1 MPNKFRL
8 VVIKGDDE
16 ESKVKKSIEKEKQA
30 IVDDV
35 KKSFKEPFSCEP
47 DAEKEIGAFLKK
59 HKNSLL
65 DIKLSVEKVVIE
77 KRTRGRPS
85 KDQKPPTIIEKFVV
99 KLDKLT
105 ENEKHVEEYKQDKES
120 FVLITN
126 IPVDEENNKQI
137 LQDYKKQRV
146 IETNFEELKKPTM
159 VSTIFLEKP
168 ERIEAL
174 MMLLHVSLLIR
185 VLMKVITRMNL
196 KNESE
201 PPLIDFAGRPLMN
214 PTADK
219 LLRLFSLHSVVTVG
233 DEHII
238 YSKSGKAD
246 HLRKLLELLGLHS
259 ETG

>member
-1 MPNKFRL
+1 MVDYLLFRRYL
-8 VVIKGDDE
+8 
-16 ESKVKKSIEKEKQA
+16 
-30 IVDDV
+30 
-35 KKSFKEPFSCEP
+35 
-47 DAEKEIGAFLKK
+47 
-59 HKNSLL
+59 
-65 DIKLSVEKVVIE
+65 
-77 KRTRGRPS
+77 
-85 KDQKPPTIIEKFVV
+85 
-99 KLDKLT
+99 
-105 ENEKHVEEYKQDKES
+105 
-120 FVLITN
+120 LITN

-168 ERIEAL
+168 ERIDAL

-185 VLMKVITRMNL
+185 VLMRVITRMNL

-201 PPLIDFAGRPLMN
+201 TPLIDFAGRPLVN

>member
-1 MPNKFRL
+1 LF
-8 VVIKGDDE
+8 
-16 ESKVKKSIEKEKQA
+16 
-30 IVDDV
+30 
-35 KKSFKEPFSCEP
+35 
-47 DAEKEIGAFLKK
+47 
-59 HKNSLL
+59 

-77 KRTRGRPS
+77 KRLRGRPS
-85 KDQKPPTIIEKFVV
+85 QDQKPPIVIEKYVV
-99 KLDKLT
+99 NLDKLT
-105 ENEKHVEEYKQDKES
+105 ENEERVKKYKQDKES

-126 IPVDEENNKQI
+126 VSVDEGNNKKI

-185 VLMKVITRMNL
+185 VLMRVVTRMNL
-196 KNESE
+196 KNKSE
-201 PPLIDFAGRPLMN
+201 PPLIDFAGRPLVN

-238 YSKSGKAD
+238 YSKSGKAK
-246 HLRKLLELLGLHS
+246 HLCKLLELLGLNS